1 MNIEKILK
9 CLVPEYE
16 IKRSVSKVPQ
26 HVNVDISKKECINGE
41 TFETFFRGL
50 MFVMNTDYDTELEAI
65 KAHNAKYE
73 YVDTL
78 NKKKISFS
86 IENNSLNNIVK
97 LFLAMYYDINIFVYH
112 ENSRILKAYYGEE
125 QMQTSKMC
133 ALFFYDA
140 EKELFSTMDV
150 QELVPYSFIQENFP
164 SVLIASIGLTLDKV
178 FSVTSKRTPFSF
190 VTGEVVNDDDW
201 INEDNIVRRKV
212 DPQLFIPR
220 TYDWRTFDVGAL
232 NASFNAK
239 KLLLELYSL
248 KK

>member
-16 IKRSVSKVPQ
+16 IKRSSTKVSQ
-26 HVNVDISKKECINGE
+26 NINVDIPKRECDNGE
-41 TFETFFRGL
+41 TFESFFHGL
-50 MFVMNTDYDTELEAI
+50 MFMMNKDCDIELKAI
-65 KAHNAKYE
+65 KTHISMYE

-86 IENNSLNNIVK
+86 IENNSINNIVK

-112 ENSRILKAYYGEE
+112 ENSKILKSYYGEE
-125 QMQTSKMC
+125 QLQISKMC
-133 ALFFYDA
+133 VLFFYDND
-140 EKELFSTMDV
+140 KELFFTMDK
-150 QELVPYSFIQENFP
+150 QELIPYSFIQENFP

-178 FSVTSKRTPFSF
+178 FSVGEKQSSFTF
-190 VTGEVVNDDDW
+190 VTGEVLNDDNW
-201 INEDNIVRRKV
+201 INENNIITRKH
-212 DPQLFIPR
+212 DTQLYIPR
-220 TYDWRTFDVGAL
+220 TYDWRTFDIKAF